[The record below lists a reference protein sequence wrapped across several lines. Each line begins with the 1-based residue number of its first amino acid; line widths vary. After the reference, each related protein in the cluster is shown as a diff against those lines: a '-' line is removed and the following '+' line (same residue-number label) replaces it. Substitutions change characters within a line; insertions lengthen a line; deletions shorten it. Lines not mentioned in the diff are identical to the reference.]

1 MESGTSQQ
9 TSCGSTCWSRQS
21 HLRSGSKE
29 RTSGVPHL
37 FLGHTP
43 NNLRNSHKFP
53 PLKGPQYLSVA
64 PSWGPN
70 LSICTFG
77 RYHPCSN
84 HSFHFFLSSLSRI
97 QPYVAGCPVS
107 ESRGSKT
114 LSCVFIVYSRRLGAE
129 SVHYAQTFLS
139 PFNNTLEIRN
149 FLYRLVQ

>member
-64 PSWGPN
+64 PSW
-70 LSICTFG
+70 
-77 RYHPCSN
+77 
-84 HSFHFFLSSLSRI
+84 
-97 QPYVAGCPVS
+97 
-107 ESRGSKT
+107 E
-114 LSCVFIVYSRRLGAE
+114 
-129 SVHYAQTFLS
+129 QTFLYV
-139 PFNNTLEIRN
+139 PLEDTT
-149 FLYRLVQ
+149 LVQTIAFTFFYHLSPESSPMLLAVQCLKAEVQKLCPVFSLFTVGGWVQSQFIMLKPS